1 MEILVFVLLGLI
13 IGGAGVYFIFAVPLQ
28 RKLSSA
34 EGKLKRANRVAEGQA
49 SQADSMQALQAQ
61 LNSYNS
67 QLQERDRQIQGYSA
81 QIEALR
87 QSQSSAALAVAS
99 EGDQQARL
107 KALEESYQAQFQ
119 TLQAEKETLVQS
131 HQAQLQALQDEK
143 DTLIQSHQAQLQDLQ
158 HRLSQSAEALQSPEP
173 SGLGLGGLMAGGA
186 AIAGVAGLAG
196 AAVSGLW
203 NREETAE
210 QPEATPEAE
219 MPEVPVE
226 NAFEEEIPEIPAETE
241 LEEEELLGGSW
252 IAEEAIIPEESLE
265 LTAEVPETVE
275 EEILEL
281 TPETP
286 IAIEEEILPEADL
299 DLAEFSAETPAI
311 LDEEIVQE
319 EGLDLAELSDE
330 NPFRMSDVSD
340 AVAAEELPAMEE
352 EEELPEFPFD
362 LVEEPLAANWI
373 DEEAP
378 TETADFPSA
387 GLNMPAGFNIDE
399 EAPTENHDFS
409 PLTPSPDALA
419 EDIPEPPQE
428 SWGTAE
434 MDPFAVAESA
444 EENWVDAPL
453 EESSPFEVE
462 SLATPAELQAA
473 EELAT
478 ADNWVDDPLASSP
491 FSEADLANW
500 AELNEAPI
508 PEATEESLPDLTPEV
523 IGDSLEVPEDFLS
536 SLPSD
541 HPVLEESEL
550 PGLTES
556 LELPDDFLSG
566 IPSEHPV
573 LEESEL
579 PSPTESFELPDD
591 FLANIPSEYPALDAS
606 GEDLSLDS
614 SGEEDLD
621 LLLSL
626 QADEGA
632 DLSPSILAFSDQEEG
647 ELLPSLTGDLEQ
659 ELPLMELFPEGQDD
673 MLELPVSDTGD
684 SGTPFINYLE
694 ATPEKSDVEFLE
706 MLQADDPN
714 PISLTQETDDIFG
727 DLFDTE
733 PSTIASMDSLF
744 AESEAKTESTSVEQ
758 DLEQLFSDAPASM
771 DWDLPG
777 ESNRHD

>member
-1 MEILVFVLLGLI
+1 
-13 IGGAGVYFIFAVPLQ
+13 
-28 RKLSSA
+28 
-34 EGKLKRANRVAEGQA
+34 
-49 SQADSMQALQAQ
+49 
-61 LNSYNS
+61 
-67 QLQERDRQIQGYSA
+67 
-81 QIEALR
+81 
-87 QSQSSAALAVAS
+87 
-99 EGDQQARL
+99 
-107 KALEESYQAQFQ
+107 
-119 TLQAEKETLVQS
+119 
-131 HQAQLQALQDEK
+131 
-143 DTLIQSHQAQLQDLQ
+143 
-158 HRLSQSAEALQSPEP
+158 
-173 SGLGLGGLMAGGA
+173 
-186 AIAGVAGLAG
+186 
-196 AAVSGLW
+196 
-203 NREETAE
+203 
-210 QPEATPEAE
+210 
-219 MPEVPVE
+219 
-226 NAFEEEIPEIPAETE
+226 
-241 LEEEELLGGSW
+241 
-252 IAEEAIIPEESLE
+252 
-265 LTAEVPETVE
+265 
-275 EEILEL
+275 
-281 TPETP
+281 
-286 IAIEEEILPEADL
+286 
-299 DLAEFSAETPAI
+299 
-311 LDEEIVQE
+311 
-319 EGLDLAELSDE
+319 
-330 NPFRMSDVSD
+330 
-340 AVAAEELPAMEE
+340 
-352 EEELPEFPFD
+352 
-362 LVEEPLAANWI
+362 
-373 DEEAP
+373 
-378 TETADFPSA
+378 
-387 GLNMPAGFNIDE
+387 
-399 EAPTENHDFS
+399 
-409 PLTPSPDALA
+409 
-419 EDIPEPPQE
+419 
-428 SWGTAE
+428 

-556 LELPDDFLSG
+556 LELPDDFLSS